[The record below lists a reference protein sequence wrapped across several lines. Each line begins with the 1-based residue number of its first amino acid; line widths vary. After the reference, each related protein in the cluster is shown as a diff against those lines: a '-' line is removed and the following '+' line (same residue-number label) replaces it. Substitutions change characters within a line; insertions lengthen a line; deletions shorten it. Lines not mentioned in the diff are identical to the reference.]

1 MLIRLPKHPKGLIR
15 LALSCL
21 LLATLTPGV
30 ATASTKPPTRTS
42 RAGIILNFKHAKI
55 QAVARLVSHMTG
67 EDFILDPRVQGNVT
81 IISTQPISPDAVFAT
96 FLSVLQVHGFAA
108 VPAGPH
114 LYKIV
119 PAIEGHE
126 MPGALSSRRPPGDSL
141 ITDVVHLRY
150 VDAANLVPDLRSL
163 MGISA
168 QLSAYPATNSLII
181 SDRLNNVERIL
192 RIIHEIDRPIGFN
205 IFTLHY
211 ASAGTIVRIINKLL
225 SGQAAAGSAP
235 LWIAADER
243 NNSILVRGS
252 PEERLEIKT
261 LINRLDT
268 PVRHGGNTQVIHL
281 HYAEATS
288 LAKILESYVKAAQA
302 ERPAA
307 KGHSPRSF
315 QAVVAADKGTNSLIV
330 TAPPRLMRSIRSI
343 IHKLDI
349 RRAQVLVQAIIAELS
364 SNTAAQL
371 GVTWV
376 TDALQSAGSAA
387 LTNFSGTGTGIVQL
401 GEAYLGS
408 QAGVSSTTTGVTGVT
423 SPLSSVPDGLLLGVG
438 RIVQNGFSFGA
449 LLNAL
454 ASNTSTNILST
465 PSILTMDNQKAKIQV
480 GQKIPFETGQYAYGG
495 VTPGSTSSTGIV
507 NPFSTIERHEVGII
521 LQITPRVSA
530 RNSVILKIKQ
540 KVSTLAPSV
549 AGAIGLITNNR
560 QIETT
565 IVANNRQ
572 IVVLGGLISD
582 QISVSKEQVPLL
594 GDIPLL
600 GNLFKYRSTSKQ
612 KENLMVFLQPTILK
626 TKSQTSYY
634 TRRSYGLIRSYELA
648 HQKPVPL
655 MPGTRRPTLPA
666 MKYPKTAT
674 PAKHSPHSPHRSG
687 DQPS

>member
-1 MLIRLPKHPKGLIR
+1 MLAAQVP
-15 LALSCL
+15 
-21 LLATLTPGV
+21 
-30 ATASTKPPTRTS
+30 TAVMASAQPHTPPTR
-42 RAGIILNFKHAKI
+42 AGIVLNFKHAKI
-55 QAVARLVSHMTG
+55 QAVARLISHMTG

-81 IISTQPISPDAVFAT
+81 IISTQPISPSAVFAT

-119 PAIEGHE
+119 PALEGHQ
-126 MPGALSSRRPPGDSL
+126 MPGTFGSRHPSSDTL
-141 ITDVVHLRY
+141 VTDVVHLRY
-150 VDAANLVPDLRSL
+150 VNAANLVPVLRSL

-168 QLSAYPATNSLII
+168 QLSAYPTSNSLII
-181 SDRLNNVERIL
+181 SDRLDNVERIL
-192 RIIHEIDRPIGFN
+192 RIIKEIDQPIGFN
-205 IFTLHY
+205 IFTLRY
-211 ASAGTIVRIINKLL
+211 ASAGTIVRILTKLMQ
-225 SGQAAAGSAP
+225 GQAGTGSAP
-235 LWIAADER
+235 VWIAADER

-252 PEERLEIKT
+252 PQERLEIKT
-261 LINRLDT
+261 MIDRLDT

-281 HYAEATS
+281 HYAQATS

-307 KGHSPRSF
+307 KGHSPHNFR
-315 QAVVAADKGTNSLIV
+315 AVVAADKGTNSLLI
-330 TAPPRLMRSIRSI
+330 TAPPRLMRSIRAI

-371 GVTWV
+371 GITWV
-376 TDALQSAGSAA
+376 TDALQSAGTAA
-387 LTNFSGTGTGIVQL
+387 LTNFSGTGTGVVQL
-401 GEAYLGS
+401 GQAYL
-408 QAGVSSTTTGVTGVT
+408 AGQSGAASSSTGVTGVS
-423 SPLSSVPDGLLLGVG
+423 SPLSTIPDGLLLGVG
-438 RIVQNGFSFGA
+438 SIVQNGFSFAA

-495 VTPGSTSSTGIV
+495 VSGSASSATTGII
-507 NPFSTIERHEVGII
+507 NPFSTIQRHEVGII

-549 AGAIGLITNNR
+549 AGAVGLITNNR
-560 QIETT
+560 QIQTT
-565 IVANNRQ
+565 ILANNHQ

-582 QISVSKEQVPLL
+582 QISVSKEQIPLL
-594 GDIPLL
+594 GDLPLL

-626 TKSQTSYY
+626 SKAQTSYY
-634 TRRSYGLIRSYELA
+634 TKKSYGLIRSYELA

-655 MPGTRRPTLPA
+655 MPGSRRPTLPPI
-666 MKYPKTAT
+666 KHTLPKAGTKTRSPGGGGANGR
-674 PAKHSPHSPHRSG
+674 HS
-687 DQPS
+687 

>member
-1 MLIRLPKHPKGLIR
+1 MMLGCSVL
-15 LALSCL
+15 LALM
-21 LLATLTPGV
+21 PWIP
-30 ATASTKPPTRTS
+30 TASAQSS
-42 RAGIILNFKHAKI
+42 RPNASQGIVLNFKHAKI
-55 QAVARLVSHMTG
+55 EAVARLISHMTG

-81 IISTQPISPDAVFAT
+81 IISTHPISPRAVFAT

-119 PAIEGHE
+119 PALEGHQ
-126 MPGALSSRRPPGDSL
+126 MPGAVNSHRPPGDSL
-141 ITDVVHLRY
+141 VTDVVHLRY
-150 VDAANLVPDLRSL
+150 VNAANLVPTLRSL

-168 QLSAYPATNSLII
+168 QLSADATSNSLII
-181 SDRLNNVERIL
+181 SDRLNNVDRIL
-192 RIIHEIDRPIGFN
+192 RIIAQIDQPIGFN

-211 ASAGTIVRIINKLL
+211 ASAGTIVRIISKLMQ
-225 SGQAAAGSAP
+225 GQGGALSAP
-235 LWIAADER
+235 VWIAADER

-252 PEERLEIKT
+252 PQERLEIKT
-261 LINRLDT
+261 MIDRLDT

-281 HYAEATS
+281 HYARAPS

-302 ERPAA
+302 EHPAA
-307 KGHSPRSF
+307 KGQTPHNF
-315 QAVVAADKGTNSLIV
+315 HAVVAADKGTNSLIV
-330 TAPPRLMRSIRSI
+330 TAPPRLMRSIRAI

-376 TDALQSAGSAA
+376 TDALQTAGSAA
-387 LTNFSGTGTGIVQL
+387 LTNFSGTGTGVVQL
-401 GEAYLGS
+401 GQAYEAS
-408 QAGVSSTTTGVTGVT
+408 QAGLSSTSTGVTGVS

-438 RIVQNGFSFGA
+438 QIVKNGFSFAA

-480 GQKIPFETGQYAYGG
+480 GQKVPFLTGQYAYGG
-495 VTPGSTSSTGIV
+495 LSSGSSSSATSII
-507 NPFSTIERHEVGII
+507 NPFQTIQRHEVGIT

-549 AGAIGLITNNR
+549 AGAVGLITNNR
-560 QIETT
+560 QIQTT

-572 IVVLGGLISD
+572 IVVLGGLTSD
-582 QISVSKEQVPLL
+582 QISVSKEQIPLL
-594 GDIPLL
+594 GDIPVL
-600 GNLFKYRSTSKQ
+600 GDLFKYRSTSKQ
-612 KENLMVFLQPTILK
+612 KENLMIFLQPTILRNG
-626 TKSQTSYY
+626 TQTSYY
-634 TRRSYGLIRSYELA
+634 TRQSYGLIRSYELA

-655 MPGTRRPTLPA
+655 MPGSRRPTLPPI
-666 MKYPKTAT
+666 KHRPSQV
-674 PAKHSPHSPHRSG
+674 PAKSQPHTAHNRGNGHS
-687 DQPS
+687 